1 MDRCPEKF
9 VSNPD
14 RTVRGSYLKTGKPST
29 EGGWT
34 EYSLENNEN
43 TFFISQNGD
52 SDVTLENRQGF
63 EVSKALQFWDTEWNW
78 EWNPFLINE

>member
-1 MDRCPEKF
+1 MDP
-9 VSNPD
+9 
-14 RTVRGSYLKTGKPST
+14 RTDEFFRAYSDSLWIIFKTGEPSP

-34 EYSLENNEN
+34 EYSLDNNEN

-78 EWNPFLINE
+78 DWNPFSKTVM